1 MQHDIGSTPNSLSQ
15 GASLPLNEV
24 TSSNV
29 ASNDRNVF
37 RAEERSI
44 ASAECQKNPPES
56 PKTGG
61 DVTSALMEGYKPRRL
76 FSSNSNGV
84 SNVALATRATKD
96 ALGTACAKAIE
107 KSQDRQAL
115 KDTPTEGV
123 FGPLFFGSLPNAELH
138 LAGPTLLDRDRD
150 AGSVWEKSTDT

>member
-1 MQHDIGSTPNSLSQ
+1 M
-15 GASLPLNEV
+15 PLHEV

-61 DVTSALMEGYKPRRL
+61 DNISALMEGYKPRR
-76 FSSNSNGV
+76 
-84 SNVALATRATKD
+84 
-96 ALGTACAKAIE
+96 
-107 KSQDRQAL
+107 
-115 KDTPTEGV
+115 
-123 FGPLFFGSLPNAELH
+123 FF
-138 LAGPTLLDRDRD
+138 LLIRM
-150 AGSVWEKSTDT
+150 GFPMLY

>member
-1 MQHDIGSTPNSLSQ
+1 MQNDIGSTPNSLSQ
-15 GASLPLNEV
+15 GASLPLHEV

-61 DVTSALMEGYKPRRL
+61 DDISALMEGYKPRKV
-76 FSSNSNGV
+76 FSSNSNGFP
-84 SNVALATRATKD
+84 NVVPATRATGD
-96 ALGTACAKAIE
+96 ALDTACAEEIRKG
-107 KSQDRQAL
+107 QDSQAL
-115 KDTPTEGV
+115 KDPPTQPADFLV
-123 FGPLFFGSLPNAELH
+123 
-138 LAGPTLLDRDRD
+138 
-150 AGSVWEKSTDT
+150 